1 MASSLGKQELGPLL
15 RECRREEALA
25 RAAEWQ
31 AVRQGDF
38 AEADYWYMLQRLW
51 REKATTLCAGRR

>member
-1 MASSLGKQELGPLL
+1 MPGSFTEQDWAQLL
-15 RECRREEALA
+15 RECRREETRA
-25 RAAEWQ
+25 RAAERQ

-51 REKATTLCAGRR
+51 RDKGATLGAGDR